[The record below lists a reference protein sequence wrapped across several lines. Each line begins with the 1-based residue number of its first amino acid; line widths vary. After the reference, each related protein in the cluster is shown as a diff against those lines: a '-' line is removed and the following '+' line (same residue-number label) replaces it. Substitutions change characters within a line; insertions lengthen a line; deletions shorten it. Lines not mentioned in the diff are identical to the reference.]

1 MTNEATFKNLDIKV
15 ANVNTDNPPWSK
27 TDKRF
32 HYTIQL
38 TNNITKYSMIADYY
52 SSVIDYNNGESELTN
67 DELIEAAHMI
77 IQDALC
83 ARDYTLE
90 QFLEE
95 FCYLES
101 GQSALNAIKTYHQ
114 CKQLYDD
121 LMKIFT
127 PDQLEKLNE
136 ELFEWEYED
145 S

>member
-1 MTNEATFKNLDIKV
+1 MV
-15 ANVNTDNPPWSK
+15 
-27 TDKRF
+27 
-32 HYTIQL
+32 
-38 TNNITKYSMIADYY
+38 ADYY
-52 SSVIDYNNGESELTN
+52 GSFNDYKNGKSELTN

-95 FCYLES
+95 FGYLES
-101 GQSALNAIKTYHQ
+101 GQTALNGIKTYHQ

-127 PDQLEKLNE
+127 QE
-136 ELFEWEYED
+136 ELDKLTEELNDWENED

>member
-1 MTNEATFKNLDIKV
+1 MTNEATFKNLYIKV
-15 ANVNTDNPPWSK
+15 TNVYIDNPPWSK
-27 TDKRF
+27 TTGGF

-38 TNNITKYSMIADYY
+38 TNNITKHSMVADYY
-52 SSVIDYNNGESELTN
+52 GSFNDYKNGKSELTN

-101 GQSALNAIKTYHQ
+101 GQSALNGIKSYHQ

-121 LMKIFT
+121 LIKIFT
-127 PDQLEKLNE
+127 PAEIEELNE
-136 ELFEWEYED
+136 ELFEWEYD
-145 S
+145 Q